1 MIAGRITAGVLG
13 AALVLWTVGG
23 ALRTVVLPRATS
35 SLVVRAETG
44 GVGDGYVNHQ
54 NPQGF
59 ATFTERQQA
68 AAVDRLTCY
77 RVYCDHV
84 PEDAEPQMTALY
96 VAKNTPKVNPVPPP
110 PKICPNCFTVLPA
123 KGLCDYCA

>member
-1 MIAGRITAGVLG
+1 MQS
-13 AALVLWTVGG
+13 
-23 ALRTVVLPRATS
+23 ATLADGKPPLS

-59 ATFTERQQA
+59 ATFADRQET

-77 RVYCDHV
+77 QTYCDHV
-84 PEDAEPQMTALY
+84 PEDAKPQMTALF
-96 VAKNTPKVNPVPPP
+96 VAKTTRKVKPEASPVICPRCYIEVPPS
-110 PKICPNCFTVLPA
+110 
-123 KGLCDYCA
+123 GLCDNCG